1 MTIMTN
7 ILNLST
13 PIVAEDNHKIEVE
26 AGFDAVYLD
35 PQAIKFGYDGENL
48 TLTMTDGVYYPR
60 VTLRRCFPFSNN
72 GLYITVRLPD
82 TERERGKEIGIING
96 IDALALE
103 SRDAV
108 TSELKLHYFVPVIKK
123 IYKVK
128 EEYGFINWQV
138 LTDRGDK
145 EFIMRDNVI
154 ATTRQ
159 ISDTRWLLIDINQAR
174 FEINDD
180 GSLDDRS
187 RSLMIRH
194 LLL

>member
-7 ILNLST
+7 MLNLST
-13 PIVAEDNHKIEVE
+13 PVLAPDTKEEVE

-35 PQAIKFGYDGENL
+35 PHNIKFGYGGENL
-48 TLTMTDGVYYPR
+48 TLTMLDGAYYPR
-60 VTLRRCFPFSNN
+60 VTLRRCFPFSTN
-72 GLYITVRLPD
+72 GMYITVRLPD
-82 TERERGKEIGIING
+82 TERERGKEIGIINEV
-96 IDALALE
+96 DTLDPQ
-103 SRDAV
+103 SREAV
-108 TSELKLHYFVPVIKK
+108 ASELKLHYFVPVIKK
-123 IYKVK
+123 VYKVK
-128 EEYGFINWQV
+128 EEYGFINWNV